1 MTIIGMCDLA
11 ACGRGGVGTVPRW
24 RIEGYPIII
33 GGGVGSAEE
42 WAELAAHGATHC
54 ASATNPP
61 DSGVPEGSLQFHV
74 DDDGTPFPEERL
86 EQVVQLAARCF
97 AGGGVLYLHC
107 WVGASRSP
115 SFAYAVLRAV
125 RGLTPEQAAAAI
137 QASYPYRPT
146 FGVDPKHKSYIA
158 GIESWLA
165 KRSKPRRIMLQF
177 GPYCLST
184 RGGFDFSDHEG
195 DVRGRTG
202 SEHGF
207 IRMGEELHKLGHHVA
222 LCTLPLAGTK
232 FPAEWRGL
240 QLVDYA
246 DRKDEEWD
254 AVVSWNEAEPLRGM
268 RAKALAVSLQINTVV
283 GDVSGIEVDAW
294 LSPSEPHRQRLQ
306 QHGGRWEVVPDGV
319 DLEPLDALAKQE
331 RKVPGRVVWT
341 SSPDRGLHWLLS
353 AWPAIKKAVPHASL
367 KVFYE
372 YRSWLE
378 HMKRVPAQ
386 YTAPDML
393 EQIRRAAYIEASIPA
408 LSRMG
413 VEFCGAT
420 PRRDVE
426 RELVRAEC
434 LAYSCDTVLWS
445 EGYSCSLMEACAAR
459 SCPVATDCD
468 AFPDIY
474 GGTLPLVPLPLSK
487 NGEQFAGT
495 VVAALTDLEFR
506 SGVNAR
512 ARALAEKNTWAEA
525 ARRMAAVLESVL
537 QGKK

>member
-1 MTIIGMCDLA
+1 MIVGMCQLPGA
-11 ACGRGGVGTVPRW
+11 MAGSVPRW
-24 RIEGYPIII
+24 RIDGQPIII
-33 GGGVGSAEE
+33 GGPVSGEAD
-42 WAELAAHGATHC
+42 WAELRGYGVTHC
-54 ASATNPP
+54 CSATSP
-61 DSGVPEGSLQFHV
+61 DDEGVPDQLRLQFHV
-74 DDDGTPFPEERL
+74 DDDGKSFPEERL
-86 EQVVQLAARCF
+86 EQVTRFASRCF
-97 AGGGVLYLHC
+97 AEGGTLYLHC

-115 SFAYAVLRAV
+115 SFAYAVLRTV
-125 RGLTPEQAAAAI
+125 RGLGPAEAKAAI
-137 QASYPYRPT
+137 QASYPYQPT
-146 FGVDPKHKSYIA
+146 FGIDPKHQNYIA
-158 GIESWLA
+158 GIEAWIA
-165 KRSKPRRIMLQF
+165 KRAKPRRYLLLF

-184 RGGFDFSDHEG
+184 RGGFDFTDHEG

-207 IRMGEELHKLGHHVA
+207 IRMGEELQKLGHHVA
-222 LCTLPLAGTK
+222 LGTLPYSGS
-232 FPAEWRGL
+232 FPPTWRDL

-254 AVVSWNEAEPLRGM
+254 VAISWNEAEPLRGV
-268 RAKALAVSLQINTVV
+268 RATASAVSLQINTVV
-283 GDVSGIEVDAW
+283 GDLSGIEVDAW

-306 QHGGRWEVVPDGV
+306 HHGGRWEVVPDGV
-319 DLEPLDALAKQE
+319 DLGPLDALAKAE

-353 AWPAIKKAVPHASL
+353 VWPDVRRAVPWASL

-372 YRSWLE
+372 YKSWLA
-378 HMKRVPAQ
+378 HMKRVPPQ

-393 EQIRRAAYIEASIPA
+393 EQIRRAAYIEAAISA

-445 EGYSCSLMEACAAR
+445 EGYSCSMMEACAAR

-474 GGTLPLVPLPLSK
+474 GGVLPLVPLPLSRSS
-487 NGEQFAGT
+487 EQFAGT
-495 VVAALTDLEFR
+495 VVAALTDRNFR
-506 SGVNAR
+506 DGVNQR
-512 ARALAEKNTWAEA
+512 ARALAEKNTWAA
-525 ARRMAAVLESVL
+525 AAERMSSVMESVL
-537 QGKK
+537 QGK